1 MEKKN
6 SDNYFDVTMG
16 SQDGAEVCEMI
27 GTLVI
32 SIIANR
38 LPKGNSG
45 LYTDDGLIMQRNE
58 NEQVTNRIRKKVIKI
73 FKEIGFKMEIK
84 TNLKIVDFLDI
95 TFNLSNGT
103 QKP

>member
-16 SQDGAEVCEMI
+16 SQGGAEACEMI

-32 SIIANR
+32 SIIANV

-58 NEQVTNRIRKKVIKI
+58 NEQVTNRIGKKVIKI
-73 FKEIGFKMEIK
+73 FKEIGFKMEIN

-103 QKP
+103 QKR